1 MWSTAVL
8 CSRALIC
15 SYDHSKEIAMP
26 VITISREYGSGGRE
40 IAQRLCETLGYT
52 YFDKELMVQVASEMD
67 ITPSDVIDLSED
79 TYKMRT
85 FTERLFGRRR
95 VRAELPE
102 VVDEARSLR
111 VEMLSESES
120 IRLVRETILAA
131 YEKDNV
137 VIVGRGGQA
146 ILREKPG
153 VLHVRLIAPLGGR
166 ALHVKERE
174 GLTLG
179 DATERVRTKDAAAVA
194 FLERF
199 FHIDWN
205 NPLLYHMIIN
215 TGKWE
220 SARVP
225 DILIAALMNLK
236 TVSEF

>member
-1 MWSTAVL
+1 
-8 CSRALIC
+8 
-15 SYDHSKEIAMP
+15 MP

-40 IAQRLCETLGYT
+40 IAQRLCEILGYT
-52 YFDKELMVQVASEMD
+52 YFDKDLMVQVAAEMD
-67 ITPSDVIDLSED
+67 MSRSDVVDLSED
-79 TYKMRT
+79 TYKMRS

-102 VVDEARSLR
+102 VIDTETGLR
-111 VEMLSESES
+111 VETLSESES

-131 YEKDNV
+131 YERDNV

-179 DATERVRTKDAAAVA
+179 DATERVRAKDAAAVA

-205 NPLLYHMIIN
+205 NPLLYHVIVN
-215 TGKWE
+215 TGKWDV
-220 SARVP
+220 ARVP
-225 DILIAALMNLK
+225 EIVITALMNLR
-236 TVSEF
+236 TVSEL

>member
-1 MWSTAVL
+1 VVKQQ
-8 CSRALIC
+8 
-15 SYDHSKEIAMP
+15 KEVTMP

-40 IAQRLCETLGYT
+40 IAQRLCEILGYT
-52 YFDKELMVQVASEMD
+52 YFDKDLMVQVALEMD
-67 ITPSDVIDLSED
+67 MSRSDVIDLSED
-79 TYKMRT
+79 NYRLRS

-95 VRAELPE
+95 VKAELPD
-102 VVDEARSLR
+102 VADADGALR
-111 VEMLSESES
+111 VETLSESES

-131 YEKDNV
+131 YERDNV

-179 DATERVRTKDAAAVA
+179 EATERVRAKDAAAVA

-205 NPLLYHMIIN
+205 NPLLYHLIIN
-215 TGKWE
+215 SGKWE
-220 SARVP
+220 VARVP
-225 DILIAALMNLK
+225 EIVIAALMNLK
-236 TVSEF
+236 TVTEF

>member
-1 MWSTAVL
+1 
-8 CSRALIC
+8 
-15 SYDHSKEIAMP
+15 MP

-40 IAQRLCETLGYT
+40 IAQRLCEILGYT
-52 YFDKELMVQVASEMD
+52 YFDKDLMAQVATEMD
-67 ITPSDVIDLSED
+67 LSQADVVDLSED

-95 VRAELPE
+95 VRAEVPE
-102 VVDEARSLR
+102 TPGTEGGLR
-111 VEMLSESES
+111 VETLSESES

-131 YEKDNV
+131 YERNNV

-166 ALHVKERE
+166 ALNVKERE

-179 DATERVRTKDAAAVA
+179 EATERVRVKDAGAVA
-194 FLERF
+194 YLERF

-205 NPLLYHMIIN
+205 NPLLYHLIIN

-225 DILIAALMNLK
+225 EIVIAALMNLK
-236 TVSEF
+236 TVTEF